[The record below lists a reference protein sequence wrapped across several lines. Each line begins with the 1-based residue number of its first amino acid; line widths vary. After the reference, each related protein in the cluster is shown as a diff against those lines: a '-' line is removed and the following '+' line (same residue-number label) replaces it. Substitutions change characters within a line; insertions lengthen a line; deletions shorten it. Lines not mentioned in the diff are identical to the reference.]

1 MSRDQKFTRL
11 HNFCLSFVLG
21 IAVFADILKKT
32 AYAKFWGANKVP
44 GYVQIANVYMI

>member
-1 MSRDQKFTRL
+1 MSRDQKFIRL

-21 IAVFADILKKT
+21 IAVFPDILKKT

-44 GYVQIANVYMI
+44 GYAQMANVYMI